1 MVKNNKGQGM
11 MEYIILVALVSVT
24 ALGIV
29 SVFGQTV
36 TAKLSQITAS
46 LQGRN
51 KDHIEVERVEDKHW
65 KKRNMSDFYK
75 SDGREQ

>member
-1 MVKNNKGQGM
+1 MKNNKGQGM
-11 MEYIILVALVSVT
+11 IEYIILVALVSVT

-46 LQGRN
+46 LQGRG

-65 KKRNMSDFYK
+65 KKRNMGDFYK
-75 SDGREQ
+75 SDGREE